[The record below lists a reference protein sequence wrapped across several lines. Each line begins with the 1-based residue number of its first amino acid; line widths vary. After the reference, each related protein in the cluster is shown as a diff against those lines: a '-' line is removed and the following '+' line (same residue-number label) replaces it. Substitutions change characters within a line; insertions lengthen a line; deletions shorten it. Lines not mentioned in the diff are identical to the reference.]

1 MKEFI
6 TNKKGELKKIRTVK
20 VKFENRRMI
29 EVPGT
34 EQELSCQLLLI
45 AAGFI
50 GCEPA
55 TADAFGIPLGKRGT
69 IETEADHYRTPSVH
83 GGRLSQRPVSGRLG
97 NHRRTCLRTRGR
109 RVSHGIHNAQR
120 VLRKG
125 HFTIEIIAYNGIQSF
140 HTYS

>member
-1 MKEFI
+1 MKRQSISSATTRDYETTVKEFI

-69 IETEADHYRTPSVH
+69 IETECSRRATVTEAS
-83 GGRLSQRPVSGRLG
+83 LWSSG
-97 NHRRTCLRTRGR
+97 
-109 RVSHGIHNAQR
+109 
-120 VLRKG
+120 
-125 HFTIEIIAYNGIQSF
+125 QSPKDVPA
-140 HTYS
+140 HAR